1 MENGVIADITP
12 EDAVEVIHWK
22 YEAPYDFYNIRA
34 QAEAMQEFL
43 MNPYYTIRCGEQLV
57 GIFCIGTSAQV
68 PEGRAT
74 GMYVERFI
82 DIGLGMAPQLTGQGK
97 GHAFF
102 QKIASF
108 LKERYPNT
116 GVRLSVAT
124 FNKRAIKLYESI
136 GFRRV
141 ASFPAQDA
149 DFIIMTHSTLLT
161 VDETN

>member
-1 MENGVIADITP
+1 MENAVIADITP

-22 YEAPYDFYNIRA
+22 YEVPYDFYNIRA

-43 MNPYYTIRCGEQLV
+43 MNPYYTVRCEGKLV

-82 DIGLGMAPQLTGQGK
+82 DIGLGMAPKQTGQGR
-97 GHAFF
+97 GREFF
-102 QKIASF
+102 QRIVTF
-108 LKERYPNT
+108 LKETYPNT

-124 FNKRAIKLYESI
+124 FNQRAIKLYESI
-136 GFRRV
+136 GFHRV
-141 ASFPAQDA
+141 ASFPAADA
-149 DFIIMTHSTLLT
+149 DFIIMTHPTLLA
-161 VDETN
+161 VDEKN